1 MQNNKQQRFYLFSSA
16 FVRAYWQTV
25 KSGIFPMPG
34 DEPVRE
40 TVEELIS
47 SVSQETEIKQPWFG
61 SGTLYKLRMTHA
73 CGAWWLFSFSEGR
86 RGWVLAGCS
95 ARSDDDRKPH
105 DLLGPVYRSYFDP
118 FLRHVTEVANAQE
131 GI

>member
-1 MQNNKQQRFYLFSSA
+1 MQSEKRERFESFSSA

-25 KSGIFPMPG
+25 KSGSFPMPG

-47 SVSQETEIKQPWFG
+47 SVSQETEIEQSGTG
-61 SGTLYKLRMTHA
+61 SGPQYKLRMTHA
-73 CGAWWLFSFSEGR
+73 SGAWWLFSFREGP

-95 ARSDDDRKPH
+95 ARSDDDGKPH
-105 DLLGPVYRSYFDP
+105 DLLGPVYCSYFDP